1 MSQQPQPRTRRS
13 RSVQIRWTP
22 KLILFVI
29 LLVLALIFFLQ
40 NLGHVD
46 VRLLFWEVRMRLVWA
61 LLIFTL
67 VGAILGWLAPKL
79 RSGLRR
85 IRR

>member
-1 MSQQPQPRTRRS
+1 MSHQPQAAARRS
-13 RSVQIRWTP
+13 SPIQIRWTP
-22 KLILFVI
+22 KLILFVV

-61 LLIFTL
+61 LLTFTL

-79 RSGLRR
+79 RSGWRR